1 MRTFLMIALGLTAL
15 VVLASASKVS
25 SGREDPEDIDI
36 EVQDDSSDAVASEEV
51 AGEGEDRKL

>member
-1 MRTFLMIALGLTAL
+1 MIALGLTAL